1 MILFLKSF
9 FQPLNLYIS
18 KLLYELH
25 YPNLSL
31 FSGCKRTTLFLF
43 HNSFLMFFWFIF
55 LSRFIPLKIKI
66 SNLFMNVRYQQLIPF
81 LAAANILPFF
91 VFTIT
96 FFHLFLIIFLRLF
109 YWLIL
114 NSLQPYFFWSRCI
127 LNAIL
132 WLLSINPYPFTPWF
146 YNKIQRF
153 GDHAPVLM
161 LLNMLIIYRCI
172 SFLMLVGSKASTLD
186 GNWHLYIR

>member
-55 LSRFIPLKIKI
+55 LSRLLPLKIKI
-66 SNLFMNVRYQQLIPF
+66 PNLFMNVCYQQLMPF

-91 VFTIT
+91 VFAMT

-114 NSLQPYFFWSRCI
+114 NSLHLCFFWSRCI
-127 LNAIL
+127 LNAVL
-132 WLLSINPYPFTPWF
+132 WLLSLNPYPFTSWLL
-146 YNKIQRF
+146 NKIQRF
-153 GDHAPVLM
+153 SSPAPVLM
-161 LLNMLIIYRCI
+161 LLDMLI
-172 SFLMLVGSKASTLD
+172 L
-186 GNWHLYIR
+186 

>member
-25 YPNLSL
+25 YPDLSL

-55 LSRFIPLKIKI
+55 LSRLIPLKIKI
-66 SNLFMNVRYQQLIPF
+66 PNLFMNLCYQQLMPF

-96 FFHLFLIIFLRLF
+96 FFHLFLIIFIILF

-114 NSLQPYFFWSRCI
+114 NSLHLHFFWRGCL
-127 LNAIL
+127 LNAVL
-132 WLLSINPYPFTPWF
+132 WLLSANLYPFAPKL

-153 GDHAPVLM
+153 GDPAPVLM
-161 LLNMLIIYRCI
+161 LLNMLILY
-172 SFLMLVGSKASTLD
+172 SD
-186 GNWHLYIR
+186 GVFFCALLF